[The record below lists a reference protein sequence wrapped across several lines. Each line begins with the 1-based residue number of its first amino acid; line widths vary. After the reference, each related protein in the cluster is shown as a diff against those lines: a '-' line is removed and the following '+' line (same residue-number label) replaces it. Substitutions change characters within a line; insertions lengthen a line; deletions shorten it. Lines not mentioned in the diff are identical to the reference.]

1 MTTEEKK
8 EKKRLYDIEYR
19 KKNKEKLCNQKKEWV
34 ENNKEKIS
42 SYKQKHK
49 ENKKISDKKYAEKN
63 KTKLNIKKTNWA
75 KANIDKVRQ
84 AKLKYEK
91 NRLATDYL
99 YKLKHNI
106 SCAIRQSLKKNGF
119 SKKSKTH
126 EILGCT
132 YEKFKE
138 HVESQWE
145 SWMSWNNYGK
155 YNGEL
160 NYGWDIDHIIPTS
173 SAITEEDV
181 IKLNHYTNLK
191 PLCSKVNRDIKK
203 HYTNVGIPFIT

>member
-1 MTTEEKK
+1 MRTTKK
-8 EKKRLYDIEYR
+8 KYQVIKK
-19 KKNKEKLCNQKKEWV
+19 
-34 ENNKEKIS
+34 
-42 SYKQKHK
+42 KHK

-91 NRLATDYL
+91 NRLANDYL

-106 SCAIRQSLKKNGF
+106 GCAIRQSLKNNGF

-126 EILGCT
+126 EILGCN
-132 YEKFKE
+132 YEEFKQ

-145 SWMSWNNYGK
+145 SWMSWDNYGK

-160 NYGWDIDHIIPTS
+160 NYGWDIDHIIPSS

-203 HYTNVGIPFIT
+203 HHINVGIPFII